1 MTQPDVALTDY
12 ALTIECSIFAYLLI
26 PGRKSSPLAFWYIVF
41 FLSLALASAFGGTVH
56 GFYEEA
62 RSTGQQILWPL
73 TMVSIGATAFSGAT
87 IGALLQFQRSAARAI
102 SGFAALVFL
111 LYCILVLFVADAF
124 VIAMIDYLPVALF
137 LSLAFLLA
145 YRSTK
150 RPAFMFGFAGM
161 CVTLAAAVVQQ
172 ARLGLHPRYF
182 NHNAVYHVLQGIG
195 LFMLFITARDST
207 ALKRGLV
214 NS

>member
-12 ALTIECSIFAYLLI
+12 ALTIECSIFANLLI
-26 PGRKSSPLAFWYIVF
+26 PSRKTSPLAFWYIAF

-56 GFYEEA
+56 GFYEGA
-62 RSTGQQILWPL
+62 SSIGQQILWPL
-73 TMVSIGATAFSGAT
+73 TMVSIGATAFSGT
-87 IGALLQFQRSAARAI
+87 IIGALLRFQPPAARAI
-102 SGFAALVFL
+102 SSFGAMVFL
-111 LYCILVLFVADAF
+111 LYCVLVLFVANAF
-124 VIAMIDYLPVALF
+124 VIAIIDYLPVAIF
-137 LSLAFLLA
+137 LSWSFLLA

-182 NHNAVYHVLQGIG
+182 NHNALYHVLQGIG

-214 NS
+214 N